1 MNFKL
6 LLQDNIKKIN
16 NIDFLDS
23 SKEKDF
29 VTVAKKIGR
38 NKNSCYTRWN
48 RFIVPVLK
56 SDALGVAQNVEWR
69 NDVLRYIVKE
79 KFASSKEVSYHKVV
93 RDCCPGQTA
102 YSVREFLGSVP
113 SSANGMQLYES
124 CNKRLTNPSNKSYE
138 GDEEKFQEK
147 YLPRAREILEL
158 KQSLISTQL
167 K

>member
-23 SKEKDF
+23 SKQNDF
-29 VTVAKKIGR
+29 VEIAKKIGR
-38 NKNSCYTRWN
+38 TKFMCHNRWN

-69 NDVLRYIVKE
+69 KDVLRYIVKE
-79 KFASSKEVSYHKVV
+79 KFASSKEVPYHKVV
-93 RDCCPGQTA
+93 KDCCPGQTS
-102 YSVREFLGSVP
+102 YSVREFLSTAP
-113 SSANGMQLYES
+113 SSANGMRLYEF
-124 CNKRLTNPSNKSYE
+124 CNKRLKNPSPNSYE
-138 GDEEKFQEK
+138 GNEEKFQEK